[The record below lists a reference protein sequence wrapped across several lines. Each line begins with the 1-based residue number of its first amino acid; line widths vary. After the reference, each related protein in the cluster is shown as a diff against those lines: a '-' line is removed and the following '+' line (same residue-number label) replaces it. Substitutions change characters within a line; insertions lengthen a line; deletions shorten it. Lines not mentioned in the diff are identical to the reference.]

1 MSNSAHE
8 AGIPVLTEVIA
19 DDEHFIAPPKPQATA
34 PAPAP
39 AVHATPVQPVS
50 KPVPRPE
57 VVDVPLIDGW
67 LTEEWNRLERKIGGR
82 ILQQVM
88 ASVEQQ
94 IEDRVRDALA
104 DVLQMSIESMAN
116 ELKHNLRGT
125 LEVIIAQAVHQ
136 EISDMQIA
144 KK

>member
-1 MSNSAHE
+1 MSKPTLE

-19 DDEHFIAPPKPQATA
+19 GDEHVIAPPKALA
-34 PAPAP
+34 PAG
-39 AVHATPVQPVS
+39 

-82 ILQQVM
+82 ILSEVM
-88 ASVEQQ
+88 AHVEAD
-94 IEDRVRDALA
+94 IENRVRDALA
-104 DVLQMSIESMAN
+104 DVLQTSIETMAN
-116 ELKHNLRGT
+116 EVKHNLRGA
-125 LEVIIAQAVHQ
+125 LENVIAQAVHQ
-136 EISDMQIA
+136 EISKMQFP

>member
-1 MSNSAHE
+1 MSKSTLDP
-8 AGIPVLTEVIA
+8 GIPILTEVIA
-19 DDEHFIAPPKPQATA
+19 ADEHFVAPPKQAGA
-34 PAPAP
+34 AG
-39 AVHATPVQPVS
+39 

-82 ILQQVM
+82 ILAEVM
-88 ASVEQQ
+88 GRVEAE

-104 DVLQMSIESMAN
+104 DVLQVSVEIMAT
-116 ELKHNLRGT
+116 EVRQNLRVT
-125 LEVIIAQAVHQ
+125 LESVIAQAVHQ
-136 EISDMQIA
+136 EISRMQAA

>member
-1 MSNSAHE
+1 MSKSTLD

-19 DDEHFIAPPKPQATA
+19 GDESFVA
-34 PAPAP
+34 PAKPLA
-39 AVHATPVQPVS
+39 AHA

-82 ILQQVM
+82 ILGEVM
-88 ASVEQQ
+88 ASVEVE

-104 DVLQMSIESMAN
+104 DVLQTSIETMAN
-116 ELKHNLRGT
+116 EVKQNLRAT
-125 LEVIIAQAVHQ
+125 LESVIAQAVHR
-136 EISDMQIA
+136 EISKMQFA

>member
-1 MSNSAHE
+1 MTKSSLD

-19 DDEHFIAPPKPQATA
+19 GDDDFVA
-34 PAPAP
+34 PARVLA
-39 AVHATPVQPVS
+39 ASA

-82 ILQQVM
+82 ILGEVM
-88 ASVEQQ
+88 ARVEVE

-104 DVLQMSIESMAN
+104 DVLQMSVETMAN
-116 ELKHNLRGT
+116 EVKQNLRAT
-125 LEVIIAQAVHQ
+125 LESVIAQAVHR
-136 EISDMQIA
+136 EISNMQFT